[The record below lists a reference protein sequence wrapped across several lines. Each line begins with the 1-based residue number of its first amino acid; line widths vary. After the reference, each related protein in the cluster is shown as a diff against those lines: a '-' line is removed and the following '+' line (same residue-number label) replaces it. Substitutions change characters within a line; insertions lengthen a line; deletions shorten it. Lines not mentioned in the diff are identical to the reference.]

1 MVLMSQN
8 LTIDDVDFINDNFD
22 ELEII
27 FPYSF
32 RLHEHCDKRFHITEC
47 DNELSIKDICS
58 EENDSFYYVEIS
70 NLSNNMLFY
79 DRVFLSVQETNFKK
93 TLDVYTSMSF
103 KDFILL
109 QHSNDIYSILFTKLK
124 SYFECMVCGVIGS
137 YSRSLTL
144 FIDKILENYD
154 GREFLKDFYCDM
166 LDHYGAHGDVID
178 SKIRELIDK
187 NRTLLYDQIGFDTSY
202 ISSKMKSYT
211 PFECECLPYC
221 ITSRKSKIIHHNKDV
236 TYSNVKNVCNI
247 CCQNIDKSFYIHS
260 HCINVCLECISS
272 VHYKCPICMCEF
284 DFEQIRDIEI
294 YNVVDDEIIHETSI
308 EKNVKNF
315 LKILENME

>member
-1 MVLMSQN
+1 LE
-8 LTIDDVDFINDNFD
+8 IDDVDFINDNFD

-109 QHSNDIYSILFTKLK
+109 QHSK
-124 SYFECMVCGVIGS
+124 GQ
-137 YSRSLTL
+137 
-144 FIDKILENYD
+144 
-154 GREFLKDFYCDM
+154 
-166 LDHYGAHGDVID
+166 
-178 SKIRELIDK
+178 
-187 NRTLLYDQIGFDTSY
+187 TLLI
-202 ISSKMKSYT
+202 
-211 PFECECLPYC
+211 
-221 ITSRKSKIIHHNKDV
+221 
-236 TYSNVKNVCNI
+236 
-247 CCQNIDKSFYIHS
+247 
-260 HCINVCLECISS
+260 
-272 VHYKCPICMCEF
+272 
-284 DFEQIRDIEI
+284 
-294 YNVVDDEIIHETSI
+294 
-308 EKNVKNF
+308 
-315 LKILENME
+315 